1 MNTTAEIPNST
12 SLSSIYQKITGK
24 HNQILNQIEEEHE
37 DEIGDHANLTK
48 FSNNKVEEE
57 DTFRKNKRSY
67 KTMEQNNTQEIE
79 YEKLKP
85 YWVGEILILDQ
96 EIFNNNSFELTDEV
110 GTLLFNQRL
119 ILNAGGLVNSL
130 RHLRDGHAFFGT
142 IENYVSRNHIYDS
155 HIEKLHY

>member
-1 MNTTAEIPNST
+1 MNTTTEISNSK

-24 HNQILNQIEEEHE
+24 HNQILNQIKEEHE
-37 DEIGDHANLTK
+37 DEIGDHASLAK
-48 FSNNKVEEE
+48 FSNIKVEEE
-57 DTFRKNKRSY
+57 DTFRNNKRTD
-67 KTMEQNNTQEIE
+67 KTMEKNNTQEIE

-85 YWVGEILILDQ
+85 YWVDKILILDK
-96 EIFNNNSFELTDEV
+96 EIFNNNSFELTDEE

-142 IENYVSRNHIYDS
+142 IENYVSHIYYS